1 MFWNNYYN
9 LCQQHGSSPNAVAKI
24 LNISSGAVS
33 EWKKGRVPQMATVKK
48 VADYFGVSP
57 ETLTADQTIHVA
69 EYSHIDYQLND
80 FSLRL
85 FGVADKLTTTEQKL
99 LALYNKIEDKEGLLR
114 FIERLA
120 ALSEEQQKFVFDNLL
135 QGQ

>member
-1 MFWNNYYN
+1 MFWDN
-9 LCQQHGSSPNAVAKI
+9 LITLCNDKCTTPTALVGFLGISVGSITKWKN
-24 LNISSGAVS
+24 GAVPRDTTL
-33 EWKKGRVPQMATVKK
+33 KKI
-48 VADYFGVSP
+48 ADYFGVSP

-69 EYSHIDYQLND
+69 EYSHIDYKLND